1 MAPTSSRWSTSG
13 RATGCWPVSRP
24 PKTAAS
30 TPSSAWNGSST
41 SPSRRN
47 QYRRGCPQPAS
58 GRAAAPFQPDPGGRR
73 DLAYRVVDPTRDDE
87 QCLMGQRDLD
97 GLSPHTTQP
106 TASAASPIGTVV
118 QHAKAKGSGA

>member
-1 MAPTSSRWSTSG
+1 MAPPSSRWSTSG

-30 TPSSAWNGSST
+30 TPASAWNGSST
-41 SPSRRN
+41 SPSRRH
-47 QYRRGCPQPAS
+47 QYRRGCP
-58 GRAAAPFQPDPGGRR
+58 PFQPDPGGRR
-73 DLAYRVVDPTRDDE
+73 DLAYRVVDPRRDDE